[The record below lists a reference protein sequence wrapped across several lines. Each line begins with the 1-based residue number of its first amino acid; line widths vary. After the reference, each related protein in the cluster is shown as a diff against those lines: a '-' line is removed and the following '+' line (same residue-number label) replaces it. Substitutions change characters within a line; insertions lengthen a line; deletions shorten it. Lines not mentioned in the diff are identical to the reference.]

1 MREAMSQ
8 VSPRARKEGILVQD
22 LTGELLIYDL
32 DRHAAHCLNES
43 AALIWKRCDGRTS
56 IAELARVLEQADAP
70 ASEEVIWMAVSDL
83 RKRHL
88 LADASALPKRVSKLS
103 RREMIRR
110 VGIAAAVG
118 LPLVTSIIAPSAMQA
133 ASCSCMPPTTTCCAS
148 GCPCTIS
155 TMCCSGICSSGKC
168 L

>member
-1 MREAMSQ
+1 MKEAMSQ
-8 VSPRARKEGILVQD
+8 VSPRARKDRIIVQD
-22 LTGELLIYDL
+22 MTGELLIYDL
-32 DRHAAHCLNES
+32 DRHTAHCLNES

-56 IAELARVLEQADAP
+56 IAELARALEQSNGP
-70 ASEEVIWMAVSDL
+70 ASEEVICMAISNL

-88 LADASALPKRVSKLS
+88 LADASDLPKRVSKLS

-118 LPLVTSIIAPSAMQA
+118 LPLVTSIIAPSALQA
-133 ASCSCMPPTTTCCAS
+133 ASCSCMPPANTCCAS

-155 TMCCSGICSSGKC
+155 TMCCTGLCNSGKC

>member
-8 VSPRARKEGILVQD
+8 VSPRARKEGIIVQD

-32 DRHAAHCLNES
+32 DRHTAHCLNES

-56 IAELARVLEQADAP
+56 VAELARALEQSKAP
-70 ASEEVIWMAVSDL
+70 ASEDVICMAVSDL

-88 LADASALPKRVSKLS
+88 LADAGDVPKGASRLS

-133 ASCSCMPPTTTCCAS
+133 ASCTCVPPTTECCAS
-148 GCPCTIS
+148 GCPCTTS
-155 TMCCSGICSSGKC
+155 NMCCTGICTGGKC